1 MSDYRFKVNLSGMIE
16 ILSDHLYSSPDVYIR
31 ELLQNAVDAI
41 VARKKNSSAAD
52 LAGYEGSIDVYLEDN
67 TLRFIDNGIGLTDE
81 EIHKFLSI
89 IGESSKKQL
98 NEAALRSDY
107 IGKFGI
113 GLLSCFMVSNEI
125 IVKTRSIHSEDAF
138 IWIGKPDGTY
148 TLDKYGEP
156 HDVGTEIILTPKEEC
171 VSYFE
176 PERVKEL
183 LLHYGQILP
192 YPIILH
198 AEGESERINF
208 SVLPWEKENVD
219 KGELLE
225 YGYDM
230 FRTRFFDAV
239 VLKSEAGDASGVAF
253 ILPYQVHS
261 SAKQKHLVYLKN
273 MLVTEKGDEILPD
286 WAFFTRCII
295 NSQNLRP
302 TASREGFY
310 NDEVLEKTR
319 SELGR
324 CITDYLVQMARDNHQ
339 LFESFM
345 RIHELAIRSIACAND
360 EMFDTFIDELYFH
373 TTKGYLTGKEL
384 RTTSEDLVYA
394 DISEFKHL
402 SQIFMAQNKL
412 LIDAGYVYTIEL
424 LDKLSVKYDLP
435 ITRVSVDIID
445 DMLVDISPKDAET
458 CVDFLTIAEEALKG
472 YQVNVDM
479 KKFVPSDMAAFY
491 YIDDDVMLYQ
501 QVQNALNQSED
512 VFSGMLAEFAST
524 VDEAYPTVFFNFN
537 NPVIRNLI
545 NCKDRKLIED
555 IVTVQ
560 YIQTLLI
567 GDFPL
572 RNNELGTLNF
582 KLLDLFD
589 RCM

>member
-31 ELLQNAVDAI
+31 ELLQNAVDAV
-41 VARKKNSSAAD
+41 VARKKNSSAAE
-52 LAGYEGSIDVYLEDN
+52 LQGYEGSIDVYLEDN

-125 IVKTRSIHSEDAF
+125 VVKTRSIRSEDAF

-156 HDVGTEIILTPKEEC
+156 HDPGTEIILTPKEDC
-171 VSYFE
+171 LPYFE
-176 PERVKEL
+176 PDRVREL

-192 YPIILH
+192 YPINLH
-198 AEGESERINF
+198 AEGESDRINF
-208 SVLPWEKENVD
+208 QVLPWEKENVD
-219 KGELLE
+219 KSELLE

-230 FRTRFFDAV
+230 FRTKFFDAV
-239 VLKSEAGDASGVAF
+239 ILKSESGDATGVAF

-319 SELGR
+319 IELGR
-324 CITDYLVQMARDNHQ
+324 CITDHLVQMARDNHQ

-373 TTKGYLTGKEL
+373 TTKGYLTGREL
-384 RTTSEDLVYA
+384 RTANEDLVYA

-424 LDKLSVKYDLP
+424 LDKLSVKHDLA

-445 DMLVDISPKDAET
+445 DMLVDISPQDAET
-458 CVDFLTIAEEALKG
+458 CVDFLTIAEESLKG
-472 YQVNVDM
+472 YKVNVDI

-512 VFSGMLAEFAST
+512 VFSGMLAEFASS
-524 VDEAYPTVFFNFN
+524 VEEAYPTVFFNFN

-545 NCKDRKLIED
+545 NCKDRKLISD

-589 RCM
+589 RCI